1 MTAKIISVANMKG
14 GVGKTTIA
22 IALAQQ
28 FAKGVRTADDAPVKS
43 ARVLVVDLDAQ
54 ANASFWLCGDR
65 ALTQRIE
72 QGMTIDAFLED
83 AVVFEKA
90 RSLADF
96 VFAPAAAA
104 GVGGAIS
111 VIPASPELRIV
122 ERELINFLSR
132 RTRSLREVERVV
144 ADLFRRELATLRE
157 AFDVILFDSAPGIS
171 ALTEAALRASDIVI
185 VPTVP
190 DFISNL
196 GLEAF
201 CKSIWWANIE
211 GDALQKTPWVVANMV
226 KESAHHRAML
236 EAMRAEAAAEDG
248 GFRMFAIEI
257 PDMLWIEEAAASV
270 NGESA
275 HAFAADAL
283 GLYSRLAAEVVE
295 VTNGEAH

>member
-1 MTAKIISVANMKG
+1 MTANIISVANMKG

-22 IALAQQ
+22 VALAQQ

-65 ALTQRIE
+65 ALTERIE
-72 QGMTIDAFLED
+72 QGKTIDAFLED
-83 AVVFEKA
+83 VVVFEKERA
-90 RSLADF
+90 LADL
-96 VFAPAAAA
+96 VFTPPAREGAAP
-104 GVGGAIS
+104 VS

-144 ADLFRRELATLRE
+144 AEIFRRELAALRE
-157 AFDVILFDSAPGIS
+157 SFDVILFDSAPGIS

-201 CKSIWWANIE
+201 CKSIWWANINDE
-211 GDALQKTPWVVANMV
+211 AQQKTPWVVANMV

-236 EAMRAEAAAEDG
+236 DAMRAEANAEDG